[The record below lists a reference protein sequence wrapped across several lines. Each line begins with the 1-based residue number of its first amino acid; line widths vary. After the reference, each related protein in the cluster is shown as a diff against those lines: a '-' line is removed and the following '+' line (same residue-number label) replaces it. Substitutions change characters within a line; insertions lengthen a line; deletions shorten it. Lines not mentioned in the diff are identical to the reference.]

1 MQNNVA
7 IKRATT
13 PILPITIET
22 PCENIKHIDF
32 IFKTKIE
39 EKAPKLLEKSFDFPE
54 AIDEA
59 ETTLTIVSTVE
70 DEADATVEIKDEFFV
85 VNVPFKEKDTR
96 KLTDGTV
103 YMDTRIVYNNNLIP
117 PTEIVQLNIAETLFN
132 EVFNK

>member
-1 MQNNVA
+1 MQSNVA

-13 PILPITIET
+13 PTLPITIET

-32 IFKTKIE
+32 IFKTKKE

-54 AIDEA
+54 TVDET
-59 ETTLTIVSTVE
+59 ETTFTIFNTIEGE
-70 DEADATVEIKDEFFV
+70 DDADIEIKDGFFV
-85 VNVPFKEKDTR
+85 VNVPFKENDTR

-117 PTEIVQLNIAETLFN
+117 PTEIVQLDIGETLFN